1 MTSQQEL
8 SKTYQK
14 QTGLPTIEIV
24 ERPRGDGNII
34 VARDRQHI
42 RFQLTRNF
50 CGLMPPTPKRS
61 IVIPIPGNND
71 PEIITRN
78 NRDNPIHIGPSFTRV
93 WYGDDAV
100 ETGNV
105 EFGLWKQLDNTP
117 VAQVLLTGIAGAAT
131 TWWEKDFAKSLSWV
145 SAEPPSQ
152 VRGYQ
157 LRLEPD
163 RASVFRG
170 NELVTAAMIG
180 ETKDLDFGYPVSPGL
195 ALVAMTVLRPEAV
208 CLKTH
213 MG

>member
-8 SKTYQK
+8 LEIYQR
-14 QTGLPTIEIV
+14 QTGLPKIEIV
-24 ERPRGDGNII
+24 EGPRGDGSTV

-42 RFQLTRNF
+42 RFQLIRNF
-50 CGLMPPTPKRS
+50 CGLKPPKGS
-61 IVIPIPGNND
+61 IVVPIPGNND
-71 PEIITRN
+71 PGIIARN
-78 NRDNPIHIGPSFTRV
+78 NRDNPKHIGPSFTRV
-93 WYGDDAV
+93 WYGDNAV

-117 VAQVLLTGIAGAAT
+117 VAQVLLAGLAGGAAT
-131 TWWEKDFAKSLSWV
+131 WWEGDFAKSLSWV
-145 SAEPPSQ
+145 SGELPSQ
-152 VRGYQ
+152 VKDYQ

-170 NELVTAAMIG
+170 NELVAAAMIG

-195 ALVAMTVLRPEAV
+195 ALAAMTVLRPEAV